1 MVDDYADFEYVG
13 GAQCAIGWSYETL
26 RNSGKIP
33 KEQAN
38 PIIEQAYTAVL
49 TKYPD
54 CYVANYAAFQ
64 LAGMSAEKGDKIS
77 AIAYYKKF
85 LELANPQDVRIAS
98 AKEILEKLER
108 FDPGL
113 TVEGGTSK

>member
-33 KEQAN
+33 KEEAN

-54 CYVANYAAFQ
+54 CYVADYSAIH
-64 LAGMSAEKGDKIS
+64 LADRMLEKGDKVS
-77 AIAYYKKF
+77 AAKYYRLFIEKTYPG
-85 LELANPQDVRIAS
+85 NGRIAS
-98 AKEILEKLER
+98 VKETIAKLE
-108 FDPGL
+108 
-113 TVEGGTSK
+113 GTN